1 MAKEGTIKAASARR
15 WRVGLVL
22 LAVVVVAVGAAA
34 LLQPPSEGGESL
46 IHVSIKAEP
55 LFDIGGFAVTNSMVG
70 AVLASA
76 ILLAGAWYVTRRSTL
91 VPGKL
96 QSVLELP
103 VEYLADIVSGSTS
116 RWRGYVALVVGLFLM
131 ILVAN
136 WLGLLPGVGTVGIV
150 HVEEGH
156 ETLTPFVRAAG
167 ADLNFTLGLAIITF
181 VTFIWWAVRVNGVRG
196 YLLELV
202 GQPRYMA
209 PLMFP
214 IHLISELSR
223 LVSLS
228 MRLFGNVFA
237 GEVLLATMFALT
249 TAAVFVLPLAFF
261 VPAIFLGLELIFG
274 AVQALVFALL
284 TMTYITMGIDEHEG
298 EHSEGAAEHDDHAS
312 ARPDHSTS
320 ASAPA

>member
-1 MAKEGTIKAASARR
+1 MIPTSASRR
-15 WRVGLVL
+15 FGLIVVI
-22 LAVVVVAVGAAA
+22 VVVLAVGAAA
-34 LLQPPSEGGESL
+34 LLQGPAEGGESL

-55 LFDIGGFAVTNSMVG
+55 LFDVAGFEVTNSMVG
-70 AVLASA
+70 AVLASL
-76 ILLAGAWYVTRRSTL
+76 ILLTGAWYVTRRSTL

-96 QSVLELP
+96 QSILELP
-103 VEYLADIVSGSTS
+103 VEYLANVASGSTS
-116 RWRGYVALVVGLFLM
+116 RWRSYVGLVIGLFLM

-136 WLGLLPGVGTVGIV
+136 WLGLLPGVGTVGVV

-181 VTFIWWAVRVNGVRG
+181 VTFVWWAIRVNGVKG

-237 GEVLLATMFALT
+237 GEVLIATMLALT

-298 EHSEGAAEHDDHAS
+298 EHGEGETEHDDRAP

>member
-1 MAKEGTIKAASARR
+1 MIPASASR
-15 WRVGLVL
+15 RVGLIVLVVL
-22 LAVVVVAVGAAA
+22 LVAVGAAA
-34 LLQPPSEGGESL
+34 LLQGHQEGESL

-55 LFDIGGFAVTNSMVG
+55 LFDVFGFEVTNSMVG
-70 AVLASA
+70 AVLASL
-76 ILLAGAWYVTRRSTL
+76 ILLAGAWYVTRSSTL

-103 VEYLADIVSGSTS
+103 VEYLANVASGSTS
-116 RWRGYVALVVGLFLM
+116 RWRSYVGLVIGLFLM

-136 WLGLLPGVGTVGIV
+136 WLGLLPGVGTIGVV

-156 ETLTPFVRAAG
+156 EQLTPFVRAAG

-181 VTFIWWAVRVNGVRG
+181 VTFVWWAIRVNGVKG

-237 GEVLLATMFALT
+237 GEVLIATMLALT

-298 EHSEGAAEHDDHAS
+298 EHSEGATEHDDRTP

-320 ASAPA
+320 ASPPA